1 MDPEGDELM
10 SEPQTKIDALY
21 RDRPRNTTGRIAIAL
36 ALGVTALAWL
46 SSGVLGPASLDRG
59 RLDNIKRFMHEALPQ
74 PLVEG
79 EGLGGLLA
87 WVWGLLVEPGAQAM
101 WLTLLVATAGVLLAQ
116 CVALPLSLLA
126 CRTLTTASP
135 FEPHARRDAVAWRLA
150 WWLTRCVV
158 RALMAVWRSIPAYLW
173 AFLLIGVLGV
183 GAWPAVLALAL
194 HNAGVLGRLNA
205 ELFESQPTQH
215 AAALRRA
222 GANRLQIAHASL
234 IPGNLPK
241 LIALL
246 FYRAEICIRESTV
259 IGLVGLTTIGYW
271 VSDARARDQYD
282 IMLLMIGLTVV
293 LVTTCEIGSYAA
305 RRWVR

>member
-1 MDPEGDELM
+1 M
-10 SEPQTKIDALY
+10 SESQTQISALY
-21 RDRPRNTTGRIAIAL
+21 RDRPRNTVGRVAIAL

-46 SSGVLGPASLDRG
+46 GSGVIGSASLSAK
-59 RLDNIKRFMHEALPQ
+59 RLDNITRFMREALPQ
-74 PLVEG
+74 PLHDG
-79 EGLGGLLA
+79 EGVAGLLG

-126 CRTLTTASP
+126 CRTLMTPSP
-135 FEPHARRDAVAWRLA
+135 FEPRAKGGAVVWRVGCWLIRSAVHAML
-150 WWLTRCVV
+150 
-158 RALMAVWRSIPAYLW
+158 AVWRSIPAYLW

-194 HNAGVLGRLNA
+194 HNAGILGRLDA
-205 ELFESQPTQH
+205 ELFESQPDQH
-215 AAALRRA
+215 AMALRRA
-222 GANRLQIAHASL
+222 GAGRLQIAIASL

-241 LIALL
+241 LVALL

-259 IGLVGLTTIGYW
+259 IGLVGLATLGYW
-271 VSDARARDQYD
+271 VSDARARDRYD
-282 IMLLMIGLTVV
+282 IMLLMIGLTIV
-293 LVTTCEIGSYAA
+293 LVALCEIGSYTA